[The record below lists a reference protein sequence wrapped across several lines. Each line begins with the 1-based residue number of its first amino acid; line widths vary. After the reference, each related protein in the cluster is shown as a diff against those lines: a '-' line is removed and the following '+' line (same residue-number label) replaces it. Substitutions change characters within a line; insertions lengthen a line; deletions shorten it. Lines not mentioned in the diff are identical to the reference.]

1 MSARAPFSWS
11 YSLEKRLSAK
21 PSHLPK
27 KRATYLAAAALLP
40 MLFCGQ
46 PKPALADSDIE
57 DVLGALA
64 LTVASIRV
72 VAESCKLDPDPILEA
87 RIFEAVATVPGIR
100 MTEVSGLF
108 IRSYENEVHFAGR
121 ECAPVMLIVS
131 RHSGHLRHQLEHASG
146 SRQGQDR

>member
-1 MSARAPFSWS
+1 LKNTLPAH
-11 YSLEKRLSAK
+11 
-21 PSHLPK
+21 PSHPST
-27 KRATYLAAAALLP
+27 KRPGFLAVAALLQI
-40 MLFCGQ
+40 LIAAQ

-57 DVLGALA
+57 NVVGALA

-72 VAESCKLDPDPILEA
+72 TSENCKVDLDPILEA

-121 ECAPVMLIVS
+121 ECAPGDADRLPA
-131 RHSGHLRHQLEHASG
+131 LRRIYDTSLNTLRDLVQEKTG
-146 SRQGQDR
+146 N